1 MKVSKSL
8 GKGVILAGKASDTP
22 ILHSAIG
29 ASLEVTSGRTIPDSS
44 TENPWMALL
53 ALRTQ
58 QVQNINPLPAQNLL
72 FHPHPSLSVDTGLP
86 ATQTSNQVTLT
97 SPHPTPSAST
107 CSVWC
112 MEQLSAP
119 R

>member
-1 MKVSKSL
+1 M
-8 GKGVILAGKASDTP
+8 ILAGKASDTP

-112 MEQLSAP
+112 IEQLSAP